1 MLPRIGSSKLVSTW
15 LLVTVVAS
23 VVAIVDG
30 GWLAS
35 WTALRPE
42 RVWHGQV
49 WRLVTWIF
57 VELGPW
63 NLAFTCACIY
73 KFGGELQPRW
83 GDRRLQ
89 RFMLHIVLAA
99 SLAAV
104 VLALLS
110 DLTWRMYRCGGVLV
124 SDTLIIAW
132 ARQYPNDAIRMFGFI
147 ELGGQRLVWFTVSI
161 TVLMALASSPFVMV
175 PELVACLFAAT
186 YPRRWLA
193 V

>member
-1 MLPRIGSSKLVSTW
+1 MLPRISSSKLVSTW
-15 LLVTVVAS
+15 LLVTAAASIVAM
-23 VVAIVDG
+23 VDG

-42 RVWHGQV
+42 RIWHGQV

-57 VELGPW
+57 IEPGPW

-83 GDRRLQ
+83 GDRRLR
-89 RFMLHIVLAA
+89 RFVLQIVIAA
-99 SLAAV
+99 SV
-104 VLALLS
+104 VATLLALLS
-110 DLTWRMYRCGGVLV
+110 DLTWNMYRCGGVAV

-132 ARQYPNDAIRMFGFI
+132 ARQYPNDSIRMFGFI
-147 ELGGQRLVWFTVSI
+147 DLGGQRLVGFTVGI
-161 TVLMALASSPFVMV
+161 TMLIALSSSPFVMV
-175 PELVACLFAAT
+175 PELVACLAAAT